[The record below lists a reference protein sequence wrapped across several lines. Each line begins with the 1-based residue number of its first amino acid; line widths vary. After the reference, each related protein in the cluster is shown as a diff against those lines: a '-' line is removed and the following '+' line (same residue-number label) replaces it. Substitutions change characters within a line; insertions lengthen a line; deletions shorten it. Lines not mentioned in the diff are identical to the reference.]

1 MITRG
6 TTSTKGVIIYGN
18 RNYQGCSQ
26 KLIPGMY
33 SMGDLLIR
41 GCLSSL
47 KVPAGTRVT
56 LYKYADFTGMKKLF
70 ITDTSWVGDDFFDK
84 TCSIIVESLSGAQ
97 ET

>member
-1 MITRG
+1 MNRG
-6 TTSTKGVIIYGN
+6 TTSNEGVIIYGH

-26 KLIPGMY
+26 KLVPGTY

-47 KVPAGTRVT
+47 KVPDGMRVT
-56 LYKYADFTGMKKLF
+56 LYEYADFTGMKKSF

-84 TCSIIVESLSGAQ
+84 TCSIMVESLSGTQ